1 MKKIFTLLAAALV
14 TLTSFADRRDGM
26 MTITQIGRN
35 DVVVEVDGRR
45 FNDREIMIRNLEPGR
60 HVVSIYTFDR
70 HNGWKGIFGRETRKE
85 YLFNTTMMVRPRQ
98 HIDIVINRFGKV
110 VVDYNGADID
120 RYGKDD
126 KWGRDRDRDHDRDRD
141 YGRDRDDKYDK
152 PRNNGYDNR
161 NDNGYDNRND
171 NRYDNRYDN
180 RTAMDMRSFDMLKDA
195 LRRENFENS
204 RLAIAK
210 QSVERNAFSAQ
221 QVKEMVNLF
230 AFENNKLEFAKAAYA
245 NTIDKKNYFVIYDA
259 FSFSRS
265 KEELADFVRR
275 Y

>member
-60 HVVSIYTFDR
+60 HIVSIYTFDKR
-70 HNGWKGIFGRETRKE
+70 NGWKGIFGKETRKE
-85 YLFNTTMMVRPRQ
+85 YLFNTTMMVKPRQ

-126 KWGRDRDRDHDRDRD
+126 NWGRDRDKDRDN
-141 YGRDRDDKYDK
+141 GRDRDDKYD
-152 PRNNGYDNR
+152 NHN
-161 NDNGYDNRND
+161 
-171 NRYDNRYDN
+171 DNRYDN

-221 QVKEMVNLF
+221 QVKEMVKLF
-230 AFENNKLEFAKAAYA
+230 AFENNKLELAKAAYA
-245 NTIDKKNYFVIYDA
+245 NTIDKKNYFVIYEA

-265 KEELADFVRR
+265 KEELAEYVRR
-275 Y
+275 F

>member
-60 HVVSIYTFDR
+60 HTVAIYTFDKQ
-70 HNGWKGIFGRETRKE
+70 NGWKGIFGKQVRKE
-85 YLFNTTMMVRPRQ
+85 YLFNTAMIVKPRQ

-126 KWGRDRDRDHDRDRD
+126 KWGRDRDNDRDRD

-152 PRNNGYDNR
+152 PRDNGYDNR
-161 NDNGYDNRND
+161 NDNGYDNRN
-171 NRYDNRYDN
+171 DN

-221 QVKEMVNLF
+221 QIKQLVNLF
-230 AFENNKLEFAKAAYA
+230 AFEKNKLELAKCAYA
-245 NTIDKKNYFVIYDA
+245 NTVDKKNYFVVYEA

-265 KEELADFVRR
+265 KEELAEFIRKW
-275 Y
+275 

>member
-26 MTITQIGRN
+26 MTITQLGRN

-45 FNDREIMIRNLEPGR
+45 FNDREILIRDLEPGR
-60 HVVSIYTFDR
+60 HSVSIYTFDR
-70 HNGWKGIFGRETRKE
+70 QNGWKGIFGRQVRKE
-85 YLFNTTMMVRPRQ
+85 YLFNSAMIVKPRQ

-110 VVDYNGADID
+110 VVDYNGEYNDK
-120 RYGKDD
+120 YGKDD
-126 KWGRDRDRDHDRDRD
+126 RWGHDRDWDRDRN
-141 YGRDRDDKYDK
+141 RDRDDDYDK
-152 PRNNGYDNR
+152 RRDHDYDDRNG
-161 NDNGYDNRND
+161 NRND
-171 NRYDNRYDN
+171 NRYDNRS
-180 RTAMDMRSFDMLKDA
+180 AMDMRSFDMLKQA

-230 AFENNKLEFAKAAYA
+230 AFESNKLELAKSAYD
-245 NTIDKKNYFVIYDA
+245 NTIDKKNYFIIYDA
-259 FSFSRS
+259 FSFNRS
-265 KEELADFVRR
+265 KEELAEYVRR
-275 Y
+275 K

>member
-1 MKKIFTLLAAALV
+1 MKKIFTLLATALV

-45 FNDREIMIRNLEPGR
+45 FNDREILIRDLEPGR
-60 HVVSIYTFDR
+60 HSVAIYTFDR
-70 HNGWKGIFGRETRKE
+70 QNGWKGIFGKQVRKE
-85 YLFNTTMMVRPRQ
+85 YLFNSAMIVKPRQ

-110 VVDYNGADID
+110 VVDYNGAYDN
-120 RYGKDD
+120 RYDKDD
-126 KWGRDRDRDHDRDRD
+126 HWGRGWGHDRDRD
-141 YGRDRDDKYDK
+141 GNRDRDEDYNNDKRY
-152 PRNNGYDNR
+152 GYG
-161 NDNGYDNRND
+161 NDDRQ
-171 NRYDNRYDN
+171 DNRYDN

-210 QSVERNAFSAQ
+210 QSVERNAFTAL
-221 QVKEMVNLF
+221 QVKELVNLF
-230 AFENNKLEFAKAAYA
+230 AFENNKLELAKAAYA

-265 KEELADFVRR
+265 KEELAEYVRR
-275 Y
+275 F